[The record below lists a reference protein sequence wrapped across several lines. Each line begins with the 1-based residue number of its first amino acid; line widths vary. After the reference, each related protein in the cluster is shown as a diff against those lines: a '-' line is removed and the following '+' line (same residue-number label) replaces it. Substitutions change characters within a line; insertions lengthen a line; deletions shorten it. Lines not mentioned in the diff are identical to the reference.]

1 MDPASDHTDFTMG
14 SISAANAEFC
24 FDLFRELK
32 PEHVNENIVYSP
44 LSIIAAL
51 AMVYLGARGNTALQV
66 EKVLHFDELTG
77 LEDPSI
83 TERGKPKGIH
93 FKFKDLLLEINS
105 HSANYTLRM
114 ANRLYAEK
122 TYSIL
127 PQYLKCTNK
136 LYQAGLES
144 VDFKNAAEESRRIIN
159 SWVEN
164 QTNGLIKDLFG
175 TGSIDNSTA
184 LVLVNAI
191 YFKGKWNK
199 EFEEENTKEMP
210 FRINQQETKPVQM
223 MHQAGFFKIASIGSE
238 KIQILELPYAN
249 EELSMIILLP
259 NDISDL
265 DQLENTINFDKLMAW
280 TSSTNVRKKKVEV
293 YLPRM
298 KLEEQYRLAP
308 VLSSLGMTDLF
319 TQSADLSGISTG
331 RNLAVSE
338 VIHKS
343 YMEVNEEGTEA
354 AAATG
359 VNIVLMSYVFPIK
372 FKADRPFLFF
382 IHHKKTNLILF
393 YGRFSSP

>member
-1 MDPASDHTDFTMG
+1 MG

-32 PEHVNENIVYSP
+32 PQHINENIFYSP
-44 LSIIAAL
+44 LSIISAL
-51 AMVYLGARGNTALQV
+51 AMVYLGTRGNTALQV
-66 EKVLHFDELTG
+66 EKCGE
-77 LEDPSI
+77 
-83 TERGKPKGIH
+83 PKGIH
-93 FKFKDLLLEINS
+93 FKFKDLLSEINS
-105 HSANYTLRM
+105 HSANYSLRM
-114 ANRLYAEK
+114 VNRLYAEN

-127 PQYLKCTNK
+127 PVK
-136 LYQAGLES
+136 
-144 VDFKNAAEESRRIIN
+144 
-159 SWVEN
+159 
-164 QTNGLIKDLFG
+164 
-175 TGSIDNSTA
+175 
-184 LVLVNAI
+184 
-191 YFKGKWNK
+191 
-199 EFEEENTKEMP
+199 
-210 FRINQQETKPVQM
+210 TKPVQM

-238 KIQILELPYAN
+238 KIHILELPYAN

-280 TSSTNVRKKKVEV
+280 TSSTNMRKRKVEV

-298 KLEEQYRLAP
+298 KLEEQYSLAP

-331 RNLAVSE
+331 KNLAVSE

-343 YMEVNEEGTEA
+343 HVEINEEGTEA

-359 VNIVLMSYVFPIK
+359 VTIVLMSHVFPIK
-372 FKADRPFLFF
+372 FKADHPFLFF

>member
-1 MDPASDHTDFTMG
+1 MG

-32 PEHVNENIVYSP
+32 PQHINENIFYSP
-44 LSIIAAL
+44 LSIISAL
-51 AMVYLGARGNTALQV
+51 AMVYLGTRGNTALQV
-66 EKVLHFDELTG
+66 EKGVCHYSNVAEVLWFLLTNCG
-77 LEDPSI
+77 E
-83 TERGKPKGIH
+83 PKGIH
-93 FKFKDLLLEINS
+93 FKFKDLLSEINS
-105 HSANYTLRM
+105 HSANYSLRM
-114 ANRLYAEK
+114 VNRLYAEN

-127 PQYLKCTNK
+127 PQYLKRTNK

-144 VDFKNAAEESRRIIN
+144 VDFKNAPEESRRIIN

-164 QTNGLIKDLFG
+164 QTNGKGTDLFG
-175 TGSIDNSTA
+175 TGSIDTFTA
-184 LVLVNAI
+184 LVLVNVI

-199 EFEEENTKEMP
+199 GFEEENTKEMP

-238 KIQILELPYAN
+238 KIHILELPYAN

-280 TSSTNVRKKKVEV
+280 TSSTNMRKRKVEV

-298 KLEEQYRLAP
+298 KLEEQYSLAP

-331 RNLAVSE
+331 KNLAVSE

-343 YMEVNEEGTEA
+343 HVEINEEGTEA

-359 VNIVLMSYVFPIK
+359 VTIVLMSHVFPIK
-372 FKADRPFLFF
+372 FKADHPFLFF

>member
-1 MDPASDHTDFTMG
+1 MALLHNCTTAAFFLDHTDFTMG

-32 PEHVNENIVYSP
+32 PQHINENIFYSP
-44 LSIIAAL
+44 LSIISAL
-51 AMVYLGARGNTALQV
+51 AMVYLGTRGNTALQV
-66 EKVLHFDELTG
+66 EKCGE
-77 LEDPSI
+77 
-83 TERGKPKGIH
+83 PKGIH
-93 FKFKDLLLEINS
+93 FKFKDLLSEINS
-105 HSANYTLRM
+105 HSANYSLRM
-114 ANRLYAEK
+114 VNRLYAEN

-127 PQYLKCTNK
+127 PQYLKRTNK

-144 VDFKNAAEESRRIIN
+144 VDFKNAPEESRRIIN

-164 QTNGLIKDLFG
+164 QTNGKGLIKDLFG
-175 TGSIDNSTA
+175 TGSIDTFTA
-184 LVLVNAI
+184 LVLVNVI

-199 EFEEENTKEMP
+199 GFEEENTKEMP

-238 KIQILELPYAN
+238 KIHILELPYAN

-280 TSSTNVRKKKVEV
+280 TSSTNMRKRKVEV

-298 KLEEQYRLAP
+298 KLEEQYSLAP

-331 RNLAVSE
+331 KNLAVSE

-343 YMEVNEEGTEA
+343 HVEINEEGTEA

-359 VNIVLMSYVFPIK
+359 VTIVLMSHVFPIK
-372 FKADRPFLFF
+372 FKADHPFLFF

>member
-1 MDPASDHTDFTMG
+1 MG

-32 PEHVNENIVYSP
+32 PQHINENIFYSP
-44 LSIIAAL
+44 LSIISAL
-51 AMVYLGARGNTALQV
+51 AMVYLGTRGNTALQV
-66 EKVLHFDELTG
+66 EKVLHFDEFRG
-77 LEDPSI
+77 LEGPSK
-83 TERGKPKGIH
+83 TE
-93 FKFKDLLLEINS
+93 
-105 HSANYTLRM
+105 
-114 ANRLYAEK
+114 
-122 TYSIL
+122 
-127 PQYLKCTNK
+127 QYLKRTNK

-144 VDFKNAAEESRRIIN
+144 VDFKNAPEESRRIIN

-175 TGSIDNSTA
+175 TGSIDTFTA
-184 LVLVNAI
+184 LVLVNVI

-199 EFEEENTKEMP
+199 GFEEENTKEMP

-238 KIQILELPYAN
+238 KIHILELPYAN

-280 TSSTNVRKKKVEV
+280 TSSTNMRKRKVEV

-298 KLEEQYRLAP
+298 KLEEQYSLAP

-331 RNLAVSE
+331 KNLAVSE

-343 YMEVNEEGTEA
+343 HVEINEEGTEA

-359 VNIVLMSYVFPIK
+359 VTIVLMSHVFPIK
-372 FKADRPFLFF
+372 FKADHPFLFF